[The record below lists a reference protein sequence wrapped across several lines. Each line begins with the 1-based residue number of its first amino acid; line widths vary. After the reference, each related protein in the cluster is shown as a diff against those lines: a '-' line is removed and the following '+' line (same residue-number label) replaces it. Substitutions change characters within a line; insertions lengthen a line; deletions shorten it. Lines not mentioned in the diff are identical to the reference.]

1 MNEGI
6 QFKRSSIVLFIGIL
20 SLALF
25 VESSIPYIYAE
36 RKNLPGNTFL
46 GQIIYTPDQDMYFS
60 FIRQAHDGHF
70 VFNNRLTYIPNQPAF
85 VNLEFWLVGAIQ
97 RVTGMSENAV
107 YYLWRYMGVLLLTI
121 GIFMLARMVLPTRRQ
136 VLACMVLLL
145 FTGGFG
151 FLFATLNSAHIIGL
165 EAAHAGILDMKFGF
179 LPFQQAMT
187 NPHFS
192 LPHGLILIAYA
203 YFLLGEQRRKTK
215 YYVLSGLFFN
225 IIGLIRPYDIMAPFI
240 IFPVYVLVAD
250 GFKFRIKELFIRLL
264 PLFMIV
270 PVLLYNVW
278 LFKIND
284 IFKYWSMQGL
294 NAGSLPSPILHY
306 LAYGLAGVLAI
317 VRVGQ
322 VKTNPFSRTDKFLL
336 VWFLVTFVVIQL
348 GKYLPIIGFSPQIG
362 VYLAIPLGL
371 LGCSIRYRQ
380 GYSKL
385 KYYGVIAVVMV
396 CVIISNLSILM
407 YYCKNFNDRDK
418 TPVFY
423 ANKEEMD
430 AMRWLDK
437 NTKEGAVVLAMPSTS
452 LRIAKYTS
460 DKVVAA
466 HYSVTPHYKES
477 AAMATGFYMDSVLGA
492 GQKAALQKL
501 NVGYIYVGPSEVER
515 NNVKVLEDGA
525 LVKVYSNALVRI
537 YKVGP

>member
-1 MNEGI
+1 
-6 QFKRSSIVLFIGIL
+6 
-20 SLALF
+20 
-25 VESSIPYIYAE
+25 
-36 RKNLPGNTFL
+36 
-46 GQIIYTPDQDMYFS
+46 
-60 FIRQAHDGHF
+60 
-70 VFNNRLTYIPNQPAF
+70 
-85 VNLEFWLVGAIQ
+85 
-97 RVTGMSENAV
+97 
-107 YYLWRYMGVLLLTI
+107 MGVLLLVI
-121 GIFMLARMVLPTRRQ
+121 GIFMLVRIVLPTRRQ
-136 VLACMVLLL
+136 VFACLALLL

-151 FLFATLNSAHIIGL
+151 FLFAALNSAHIIGL

-192 LPHGLILIAYA
+192 FPHGLILIAYA
-203 YFLLGEQRRKTK
+203 YFLLGEQTRNTK

-250 GFKFRIKELFIRLL
+250 GFKFRVKELFIKLL
-264 PLFMIV
+264 PLVMIV

-284 IFKYWSMQGL
+284 IFKYWSLQGL

-306 LAYGLAGVLAI
+306 LAYGIAGILAI

-322 VKTNPFSRTDKFLL
+322 AKTNPFSKTDKFLL

-371 LGCSIRYRQ
+371 LGCSIKYKPNFSR
-380 GYSKL
+380 L
-385 KYYGVIAVVMV
+385 KYYGVISVVAV
-396 CVIISNLSILM
+396 CVVVSNISILL
-407 YYCKNFNDRDK
+407 YYCKNFDDRDK
-418 TPVFY
+418 TPIFY

-430 AMRWLDK
+430 AMQWLDK
-437 NTKEGAVVLAMPSTS
+437 NTKEGTVVLAMPSTS

-460 DKVVAA
+460 DNVVAA

-501 NVGYIYVGPSEVER
+501 NIGYVYVGPSELER
-515 NNVKVLEDGA
+515 NSVRVVEDGT
-525 LVKVYSNALVRI
+525 LVRVYGNRMVSI
-537 YKVGP
+537 YRVVP